1 MTNLNTLSLLA
12 AGTCALTVASMA
24 TAGVVSLTGNS
35 YSQNFQTFGTGS
47 VTNAVVPATT
57 MTEASTLTGGGTVT
71 GWYVY
76 GQGYTTSNTKWLP
89 QDTGTYNYGGFRSM
103 YSIGGST
110 HANYAFGAQGSSS
123 STPLNYGVVIQN
135 NTGAAITG
143 ATISFEGFMNRNP
156 SSNVNTTSFSYRISS
171 TALATTSGTGAGTFN
186 TFWGVSAGSWTAV
199 SDLGFSTP
207 TTGIGWP
214 GSQAPI
220 NPMLSL
226 GNKSAAL
233 SGFTWASGAYLYL
246 RWTDLDETGND
257 ATMGVDNFS
266 ISVPAPG
273 ALALLGVAG
282 LVGSRRR
289 R

>member
-47 VTNAVVPATT
+47 VTNAVVPALT

-76 GQGYTTSNTKWLP
+76 GQGYTTTNTKWIP

-103 YSIGGST
+103 YSLASGNTG
-110 HANYAFGAQGSSS
+110 NYAFGAQGSASA
-123 STPLNYGVVIQN
+123 TPLYYGVVIQN
-135 NTGAAITG
+135 NTGADITG
-143 ATISFEGFMNRNP
+143 ATISFEGFMNRYP
-156 SSNVNTTSFSYRISS
+156 SSTVNTTSFSYLISS
-171 TALATTSGTGAGTFN
+171 TALATAQGALAGTFS
-186 TFWGVSAGSWTAV
+186 GSAGSWKAV
-199 SDLGFSTP
+199 SGLGFSTP
-207 TTGIGWP
+207 STGIG
-214 GSQAPI
+214 APRDPQNVI
-220 NPMLSL
+220 QPMLSL

-233 SGFTWASGAYLYL
+233 SGFRWASGAYLYL

-273 ALALLGVAG
+273 ALTLLGVAG
-282 LVGSRRR
+282 VLGARKRR
-289 R
+289 

>member
-1 MTNLNTLSLLA
+1 MTNLNTFSLLA

-35 YSQNFQTFGTGS
+35 YSQNFQTFGTGG

-76 GQGYTTSNTKWLP
+76 GQGYTTSNTKWFP
-89 QDTGTYNYGGFRSM
+89 QDTGTSNAGGFRSM
-103 YSIGGST
+103 YSAASGST
-110 HANYAFGAQGSSS
+110 PANYAFGAQCSSS
-123 STPLNYGVVIQN
+123 AAPSNYGVVIKN
-135 NTGAAITG
+135 DTGADITG
-143 ATISFEGFMNRNP
+143 ATVSFEAFMNRNP
-156 SSNVNTTSFSYRISS
+156 SSTVNTTSFSYLISS

-186 TFWGVSAGSWTAV
+186 NSAGSWTSV
-199 SDLGFSTP
+199 SELGFSTP
-207 TTGIGWP
+207 STGTGAP
-214 GSQAPI
+214 GTQAAI

-226 GNKSAAL
+226 GSKSAAL

-246 RWTDLDETGND
+246 RWTDLDEAGSD
-257 ATMGVDNFS
+257 ATMGVDNFT

-282 LVGSRRR
+282 LVGARRR

>member
-1 MTNLNTLSLLA
+1 
-12 AGTCALTVASMA
+12 
-24 TAGVVSLTGNS
+24 VSLTGNS
-35 YSQNFQTFGTGS
+35 YSQNFQTFGTGG

-76 GQGYTTSNTKWLP
+76 GQGYTTSNTKWFP
-89 QDTGTYNYGGFRSM
+89 QDTGTSNSGGFRSM
-103 YSIGGST
+103 YSAASGST
-110 HANYAFGAQGSSS
+110 PANYAFGAEGSSS

-135 NTGAAITG
+135 NTGADITG

-156 SSNVNTTSFSYRISS
+156 SSVVNTTSFSYLISS

-186 TFWGVSAGSWTAV
+186 NSAGSWTAV

-207 TTGIGWP
+207 STGTGAP
-214 GSQAPI
+214 GTQAAI

-246 RWTDLDETGND
+246 RWTDLDETASD

-282 LVGSRRR
+282 LVGARRR